1 MWDRLRLRVGV
12 GVGVGIRV
20 GVRVRVAVVCRD
32 PPVFVEVLHLLAR
45 VLVRLELKLSD
56 LSQG

>member
-45 VLVRLELKLSD
+45 VLVRLELHLSD
-56 LSQG
+56 LS